1 MTNLK
6 EPFELSSSDL
16 DLLRK
21 IHPIKW
27 ELPVD
32 PNNLTKVIGKYVRDG
47 SIGKAGVYKFTNKM
61 NGFCYIGSSISLANR
76 LATGY
81 LGPKLGGR
89 VIDLAIKDTGLN
101 MFNLELYLI
110 PEEILARI
118 DRDFTGVKNGKAEL
132 KKFTLALEP
141 IFLLTMNPEYNVLK
155 VAGSPAGLKRTPE
168 SMLPSFIKNSKAT
181 YFYDTQNKELLFISK
196 SRSELA
202 SLIPIGSNISVY
214 RQAKDRLYLDR
225 FFISDHLL
233 SEDTYTTNLLSMDDF
248 PTYIKK
254 LSVD

>member
-27 ELPVD
+27 ELAVD

-61 NGFCYIGSSISLANR
+61 NGFCYIVSSISLANR

-132 KKFTLALEP
+132 KKFILALEP

-202 SLIPIGSNISVY
+202 SLIPIGSNISGY

-233 SEDTYTTNLLSMDDF
+233 SEDTYTTKLLSMDDL

-254 LSVD
+254 LSVY

>member
-1 MTNLK
+1 MDSLNPSRKKFFFSTPTPSKGVTSRLFSTSLVHAMDKREKSLLGSTKASGDGDRTKFWRQVNSSKLDENNPFFIANSFLK
-6 EPFELSSSDL
+6 NNPYYHLAVSSLTCSIINSILSGQLKGFELSCSDF

-21 IHPIKW
+21 IEPIKL

-32 PNNLTKVIGKYVRDG
+32 ANSLAEVVGKYAGYG

-110 PEEILARI
+110 PE
-118 DRDFTGVKNGKAEL
+118 
-132 KKFTLALEP
+132 
-141 IFLLTMNPEYNVLK
+141 
-155 VAGSPAGLKRTPE
+155 
-168 SMLPSFIKNSKAT
+168 
-181 YFYDTQNKELLFISK
+181 
-196 SRSELA
+196 
-202 SLIPIGSNISVY
+202 
-214 RQAKDRLYLDR
+214 
-225 FFISDHLL
+225 
-233 SEDTYTTNLLSMDDF
+233 
-248 PTYIKK
+248 
-254 LSVD
+254 

>member
-1 MTNLK
+1 
-6 EPFELSSSDL
+6 
-16 DLLRK
+16 
-21 IHPIKW
+21 
-27 ELPVD
+27 
-32 PNNLTKVIGKYVRDG
+32 
-47 SIGKAGVYKFTNKM
+47 M

-202 SLIPIGSNISVY
+202 SLIPIGSNISGY

-233 SEDTYTTNLLSMDDF
+233 SEDTYTTNLLSMDDL